1 MKQVNRDKIRA
12 FLRRDSIYIALF
24 FAFVLMMVFYP
35 NEGKF
40 KYIYHKGRPWI
51 YETLMAPIDFP
62 ILKTQ
67 GELNKEKDLAAQKV
81 VPYYRSDESVPST
94 KITELA
100 RLQVSS
106 SLAQELENN
115 MEKSLRKVY
124 ESGIIS
130 DENLAGNGSYI
141 IVQKERRAYEQLVSE
156 LYTPAKALRFMK
168 SELLVEYPAL
178 DVDSLFNKLQIQDYV
193 VPNFI
198 YDQKTTELLH
208 KEAID
213 FISPTKGMIYTGQLI
228 VSKGEII
235 TAEIEQ
241 LIDSYKAEY
250 ELSMG
255 YSGGLLQMLI
265 GHSIIIIA
273 ILFMI
278 YITVYFVN
286 SDILRQRNRF
296 YFLLAITLLM
306 FIITVITKQVNSQL
320 LFIVPYAVFAL
331 YMMAFFKAK
340 LVFPLYMI
348 ALMPVLVICEHGV
361 ELYIINVFGGGI
373 ALLLFSFFNRGWW
386 QFFNSLIIFIGI
398 FLIYL
403 SFIMLANERI
413 ETIDYKIML
422 HLFLNALFVVAAY
435 PLVFLLEKIF
445 GLVSVS
451 TLRDLSDTNS
461 KVLQELAIKAPGTF
475 QHSLQVANLAE
486 RAVAEIGGNARL
498 VKVGALYHD
507 IGKMSNPQCF
517 IENQA
522 PGINYHENL
531 TPMESAKAILKHVTD
546 GLELA
551 KKYNLPQVI
560 RDFITSHHG
569 KSQALFFYNKF
580 IESGG
585 DPNAIGEFTYNGTL
599 PVTKEQVVIMMA
611 DAVEAASRTLKD
623 YSEESIS
630 KLVDGILSKRM
641 SDSQLI
647 NAEISIK
654 EINIVKEVFKKQ
666 LQEIYHAR
674 IEYPDAKKDKRFVT
688 VTNDTE

>member
-1 MKQVNRDKIRA
+1 MKTINKDKIRA
-12 FLRRDSIYIALF
+12 FIRRDSIYIALLLA
-24 FAFVLMMVFYP
+24 FAFMMIFYP

-67 GELNKEKDLAAQKV
+67 NELNKEKDIAAKKV
-81 VPYYRSDESVPST
+81 VPYYREDVSIPET
-94 KITELA
+94 KLSELA
-100 RLQVSS
+100 RLQVNA
-106 SLAQELENN
+106 SLNQEFENN
-115 MEKSLRKVY
+115 MERSLRKIF
-124 ESGIIS
+124 ESGIIAE
-130 DENLAGNGSYI
+130 DNVAGNSSYI
-141 IVQKERRAYEQLVSE
+141 IVQKEIRAHEQLVSE
-156 LYTPAKALRFMK
+156 LYTPGKALRFMK
-168 SELLVEYPAL
+168 SELMVEYPVL
-178 DVDSLFNKLQIQDYV
+178 NIDSLFNLLQIQDYV
-193 VPNFI
+193 VPNLI
-198 YDQKTTELLH
+198 YDPKTTELLH
-208 KEAID
+208 REAID
-213 FISPTKGMIYTGQLI
+213 FISPTKGMIYTGQII

-241 LIDSYKAEY
+241 LLDSYKAEY

-255 YSGGLLQMLI
+255 YSGGLTQLI
-265 GHSIIIIA
+265 LGHSIIIIA

-278 YITVYFVN
+278 YITVFFVN
-286 SDILRQRNRF
+286 SDILRQRNKF
-296 YFLLAITLLM
+296 YFLLSVTLLM

-348 ALMPVLVICEHGV
+348 ALMPMLIICEHGV

-386 QFFNSLIIFIGI
+386 QFFNSFIIFIGI
-398 FLIYL
+398 FLTYL

-413 ETIDYKIML
+413 ETLDYKIML

-445 GLVSVS
+445 GLVSGS

-461 KVLQELAIKAPGTF
+461 KVLQELARKAPGTF
-475 QHSLQVANLAE
+475 QHSMQVANLAE

-507 IGKMSNPQCF
+507 IGKMANPQCF

-522 PGINYHENL
+522 PGINYHEHM
-531 TPMESAKAILKHVTD
+531 TTEESAKAIIKHVHD

-580 IESGG
+580 LAEGG
-585 DPNAIGEFTYNGTL
+585 DPSHIGEFTYNGTL
-599 PVTKEQVVIMMA
+599 PATKEQVVIMMA

-630 KLVDGILSKRM
+630 NLVDTILRKRM

-654 EINIVKEVFKKQ
+654 ETNIVKEVFKKQ

-674 IEYPDAKKDKRFVT
+674 IEYPDSKKQ
-688 VTNDTE
+688 

>member
-1 MKQVNRDKIRA
+1 MKTINKDKIRA
-12 FLRRDSIYIALF
+12 FIRRDSIYIALLLA
-24 FAFVLMMVFYP
+24 FAFMMIFYP

-62 ILKTQ
+62 ILKNQ
-67 GELNKEKDLAAQKV
+67 SELNKEKDIAAKKV
-81 VPYYRSDESVPST
+81 VPYYREDVSIPET
-94 KITELA
+94 KLSELA
-100 RLQVSS
+100 RLQVNA
-106 SLAQELENN
+106 SLNQEFENN
-115 MEKSLRKVY
+115 MERSLRKIF
-124 ESGIIS
+124 ESGIIAE
-130 DENLAGNGSYI
+130 DNVAGNSSYI
-141 IVQKERRAYEQLVSE
+141 IVQKEIRAHEQLVSE
-156 LYTPAKALRFMK
+156 LYTPGKALRFMK
-168 SELLVEYPAL
+168 SELMVEYPVL
-178 DVDSLFNKLQIQDYV
+178 NIDSLFNLLQIQDYV
-193 VPNFI
+193 VPNLI
-198 YDQKTTELLH
+198 YDPKTTELLH
-208 KEAID
+208 REAID
-213 FISPTKGMIYTGQLI
+213 FISPTKGMIYTGQII

-241 LIDSYKAEY
+241 LLDSYKAEY

-255 YSGGLLQMLI
+255 YSGGLTQLI
-265 GHSIIIIA
+265 LGHSIIIIA

-278 YITVYFVN
+278 YITVFFVN
-286 SDILRQRNRF
+286 SDILRQRNKF
-296 YFLLAITLLM
+296 YFLLSVTLLM

-348 ALMPVLVICEHGV
+348 ALMPMLIICEHGV

-386 QFFNSLIIFIGI
+386 QFFNSFIIFIGI
-398 FLIYL
+398 FLTYL

-413 ETIDYKIML
+413 ETLDYKIML

-445 GLVSVS
+445 GLVSGS

-461 KVLQELAIKAPGTF
+461 KVLQELARKAPGTF
-475 QHSLQVANLAE
+475 QHSMQVANLAE

-507 IGKMSNPQCF
+507 IGKMANPQCF

-522 PGINYHENL
+522 PGINYHEHM
-531 TPMESAKAILKHVTD
+531 TTEESAKAIIKHVHD

-580 IESGG
+580 LAEGG
-585 DPNAIGEFTYNGTL
+585 DPSHIGEFTYNGTL
-599 PVTKEQVVIMMA
+599 PATKEQVVIMMA

-630 KLVDGILSKRM
+630 NLVDTILRKRM

-674 IEYPDAKKDKRFVT
+674 IEYPDSKKQ
-688 VTNDTE
+688 

>member
-1 MKQVNRDKIRA
+1 MKTINKDKIRA
-12 FLRRDSIYIALF
+12 FIRRDSIYIALLLA
-24 FAFVLMMVFYP
+24 FAFMMIFYP

-67 GELNKEKDLAAQKV
+67 NELNKEKDIAAKKV
-81 VPYYRSDESVPST
+81 VPYYREDVSIPET
-94 KITELA
+94 KLSELA
-100 RLQVSS
+100 RLQVNA
-106 SLAQELENN
+106 SLNQEFENN
-115 MEKSLRKVY
+115 MERSLRKIF
-124 ESGIIS
+124 ESGIIAE
-130 DENLAGNGSYI
+130 DNVAGNSSYI
-141 IVQKERRAYEQLVSE
+141 IIQKEIRAHEQLVSE
-156 LYTPAKALRFMK
+156 LYTPGKALRFMK
-168 SELLVEYPAL
+168 SELMVEYPVL
-178 DVDSLFNKLQIQDYV
+178 NIDSLFNLLQIQDYV
-193 VPNFI
+193 VPNLI
-198 YDQKTTELLH
+198 YDPKTTELLH
-208 KEAID
+208 REAID
-213 FISPTKGMIYTGQLI
+213 FISPTKGMIYTGQII

-241 LIDSYKAEY
+241 LLDSYKAEY

-255 YSGGLLQMLI
+255 YSGGLTQLI
-265 GHSIIIIA
+265 LGHSIIIIA

-278 YITVYFVN
+278 YITVFFVN
-286 SDILRQRNRF
+286 SDILRQRNKF
-296 YFLLAITLLM
+296 YFLLSVTLLM

-348 ALMPVLVICEHGV
+348 ALMPMLIICEHGV

-386 QFFNSLIIFIGI
+386 QFFNSFIIFIGI
-398 FLIYL
+398 FLTYL

-413 ETIDYKIML
+413 ETLDYKIML

-445 GLVSVS
+445 GLVSGS

-461 KVLQELAIKAPGTF
+461 KVLQELARKAPGTF
-475 QHSLQVANLAE
+475 QHSMQVANLAE

-507 IGKMSNPQCF
+507 IGKMANPQCF

-522 PGINYHENL
+522 PGINYHEHM
-531 TPMESAKAILKHVTD
+531 TTEESAKAIIKHVHD

-580 IESGG
+580 LAEGG
-585 DPNAIGEFTYNGTL
+585 DPSHIGEFTYNGTL
-599 PVTKEQVVIMMA
+599 PATKEQVVIMMA

-630 KLVDGILSKRM
+630 NLVDTILRKRM

-674 IEYPDAKKDKRFVT
+674 IEYPDSKKQ
-688 VTNDTE
+688 

>member
-1 MKQVNRDKIRA
+1 MTTINKDKIRA
-12 FLRRDSIYIALF
+12 FIRRDSIYIALILA
-24 FAFVLMMVFYP
+24 FAFMMIFYP

-62 ILKTQ
+62 ILKNQ
-67 GELNKEKDLAAQKV
+67 SELNKEKDIAAKKV
-81 VPYYRSDESVPST
+81 VPYYREDVSIPET
-94 KITELA
+94 KLSELA
-100 RLQVSS
+100 RLQVNA
-106 SLAQELENN
+106 SLNQEFENN
-115 MEKSLRKVY
+115 MERSLRKIF
-124 ESGIIS
+124 ESGIIAE
-130 DENLAGNGSYI
+130 DNVAGNSSYI
-141 IVQKERRAYEQLVSE
+141 IVQKEIRAHEQLVSE
-156 LYTPAKALRFMK
+156 LYTPEKALRFMK
-168 SELLVEYPAL
+168 SELMVEYPVL
-178 DVDSLFNKLQIQDYV
+178 NVDSLFNLLQIQDYV
-193 VPNFI
+193 VPNLI
-198 YDQKTTELLH
+198 YDPKTTELLH
-208 KEAID
+208 REAIN

-241 LIDSYKAEY
+241 LLDSYKAEY

-255 YSGGLLQMLI
+255 YSGGLTQLI
-265 GHSIIIIA
+265 LGHSIIIIA

-286 SDILRQRNRF
+286 SDILHQRNKF
-296 YFLLAITLLM
+296 YFLLAVTLLM

-348 ALMPVLVICEHGV
+348 ALMPMLIICEHGV

-386 QFFNSLIIFIGI
+386 QFFNSFIIFIGI
-398 FLIYL
+398 FLTYL

-461 KVLQELAIKAPGTF
+461 KVLQELARKAPGTF

-507 IGKMSNPQCF
+507 IGKMANPQCF

-522 PGINYHENL
+522 PGINYHEHM
-531 TPMESAKAILKHVTD
+531 TTEESAKAIIKHVHD

-580 IESGG
+580 LAEGG
-585 DPNAIGEFTYNGTL
+585 DPSHIGEFTYNGTL

-630 KLVDGILSKRM
+630 NLVDNILRKRM

-674 IEYPDAKKDKRFVT
+674 IEYPDAKK
-688 VTNDTE
+688 